1 VERLPVLPLGQL
13 VVYPHVVLPLALTDP
28 KAVQLIDEIIQGE
41 KRLLLGVV
49 KSMGG
54 MEPPEGAVMN
64 TLPHQLYDVGTL
76 GTIVRMLKL
85 GDGSVRVMVQGLE
98 RARLKDIAQGEK
110 WLMAEPEPLQEN
122 LLEDSRTEALKRTVI
137 AQFSR
142 VIDIAPYLGAELHEV
157 LAGITEAGKLADF
170 IAANLDLA
178 LPAKAELLAIDDVT
192 RRLERLAEFL
202 VQELQVL
209 EVGTQIQEK
218 VKTRLDQNQREY
230 VLREQLQVIRQEL
243 GEGETDDELEELAK
257 RLEEAQLSAEGK
269 KVADRELKRLRQMS
283 PQSAEYQVART
294 YLDVFAAL
302 PWARV
307 TQDRLELKTAREI
320 LDRDHYDLKTI
331 KERILEYLAVRTL
344 NPDAKGSILCFVGP
358 PGVGKT
364 SLGQSIAEALGRK
377 FTRVSLGGVRDE
389 AEIRGHRRTYVGAIP
404 GRIIH
409 ALQRC
414 ETRSPVLML
423 DEVDKMGADVRG
435 DPTAALLEV
444 LDPAQNSTFVDHYL
458 EVPFD
463 LSAVMFIAT
472 ANSTQPIP
480 DPLLDR
486 MELLTLVGYTP
497 AEKLQIAK
505 RYLMPRQ
512 LKETG
517 LGKTDKTDHGKTDH
531 GERAHVAD
539 GALER
544 LIGEYTREAGVRQ
557 LEREIQGVLRKA
569 ALEVVEG
576 GAKAVKVSSKNL
588 EKYAG
593 QPKVQS
599 EVAGRAPEI
608 GVATG
613 LAWTPVGG
621 DIMFIEAIRMPGKGQ
636 ITLTGQLGDVMK
648 ESAQAAWSLLRARA
662 SALGIPLDAF
672 TQSDVH
678 LHVPAGGVPKD
689 GPSAGITIAA
699 ALASLLCRRPARH
712 DVAMTGELTLRG
724 RVLPIG
730 GLKEKLTAAARAG
743 VTQVLVP
750 ARNKND
756 LIDLPE
762 EVQKLLD
769 IKLVETIDDVLEL
782 ALLDVPQEERTSRR
796 SGPIRVVPT
805 PTAPPTP
812 PPPPPPP
819 GEARR

>member
-41 KRLLLGVV
+41 KRVLLGVV

-98 RARLKDIAQGEK
+98 RAHLKDIAQGEK
-110 WLMAEPEPLQEN
+110 WLMAGCEPLVEN
-122 LLEDSRTEALKRTVI
+122 TLEDARTEALKRTVI

-192 RRLERLAEFL
+192 RRLERLGEFL
-202 VQELQVL
+202 MQELQVL

-218 VKTRLDQNQREY
+218 VKSRLDQNQREY

-243 GEGETDDELEELAK
+243 GEGEGDDELEELGK
-257 RLEEAQLSAEGK
+257 RLDEAQMSPEAK

-294 YLDVFAAL
+294 YLDVFATL
-302 PWARV
+302 PWSRV
-307 TQDRLELKTAREI
+307 TQDRLDLKAAREI

-344 NPDAKGSILCFVGP
+344 NPHARGSILCFVGP

-404 GRIIH
+404 GRILH

-414 ETRSPVLML
+414 ETRTPVLML

-463 LSAVMFIAT
+463 LSGVMFIAT
-472 ANSTQPIP
+472 ANSTVPIP

-486 MELLTLVGYTP
+486 MEQLTLVGYTP

-517 LGKTDKTDHGKTDH
+517 LD
-531 GERAHVAD
+531 ERAHVVD

-557 LEREIQGVLRKA
+557 LEREIQGILRKA

-576 GAKAVKVSSKNL
+576 GSKSVKISSKNL

-593 QPKVQS
+593 QPKVQN

-662 SALGIPLDAF
+662 SALGIPQDAF

-699 ALASLLCRRPARH
+699 ALASLLCRRPSRH

-750 ARNKND
+750 ERNKND

-762 EVQKLLD
+762 EVRKLLD
-769 IKLVETIDDVLEL
+769 IKLVETIDDVLAL
-782 ALLDVPQEERTSRR
+782 ALLAVPTSEERLERR
-796 SGPIRVVPT
+796 SGGIRVVTSPQ
-805 PTAPPTP
+805 TP
-812 PPPPPPP
+812 PVSPPP
-819 GEARR
+819 GQARR

>member
-1 VERLPVLPLGQL
+1 MERLPVLPLGQL

-41 KRLLLGVV
+41 KRVLLGVV
-49 KSMGG
+49 RSMGG
-54 MEPPEGAVMN
+54 VEPPEGAVMN

-110 WLMAEPEPLQEN
+110 WLMADFEPVTEN
-122 LLEDSRTEALKRTVI
+122 TLEDARTEALKRTII

-192 RRLERLAEFL
+192 HRLERLGEFL

-243 GEGETDDELEELAK
+243 GEGEGDDELEELSR
-257 RLEEAQLSAEGK
+257 RLEEAQLSPEAK
-269 KVADRELKRLRQMS
+269 KVSDRELKRLRQMS

-302 PWARV
+302 PWGRV
-307 TQDRLELKTAREI
+307 TQDRLDLKAAREI

-344 NPDAKGSILCFVGP
+344 NPQAKGSILCFVGP

-486 MELLTLVGYTP
+486 MEQLTLVGYTP

-517 LGKTDKTDHGKTDH
+517 LGGET
-531 GERAHVAD
+531 ERAHIAD

-576 GAKAVKVSSKNL
+576 GAKTVKVSSKNL

-662 SALGIPLDAF
+662 GALGIPLDAF

-743 VTQVLVP
+743 VTRVLVP
-750 ARNKND
+750 ERNKND
-756 LIDLPE
+756 LIDLPD

-769 IKLVETIDDVLEL
+769 IQLVETIDDVLDL
-782 ALLDVPQEERTSRR
+782 ALLDVPQEDRRGERR
-796 SGPIRVVPT
+796 SGGIRVVPT
-805 PTAPPTP
+805 PSAPPAP

>member
-1 VERLPVLPLGQL
+1 MDRLPVLPLGQL

-49 KSMGG
+49 KSAGG
-54 MEPPEGAVMN
+54 IEPPEGAVMA

-98 RARLKDIAQGEK
+98 RARLTDISQGEK
-110 WLMAEPEPLQEN
+110 WLMAGCDPLTEN
-122 LLEDSRTEALKRTVI
+122 TLEDARTEALKRTVI

-157 LAGITEAGKLADF
+157 LAGISEAGKLADF

-178 LPAKAELLAIDDVT
+178 LPAKAELLATDDVT
-192 RRLERLAEFL
+192 HRLERLADFL
-202 VQELQVL
+202 MQELEVL

-243 GEGETDDELEELAK
+243 GEGEGDDELEELAK
-257 RLEEAQLSAEGK
+257 RLDDAKLSAEAK

-302 PWARV
+302 PWSRV
-307 TQDRLELKTAREI
+307 TQDRLDLKAAREI
-320 LDRDHYDLKTI
+320 LDRDHYDLKVI

-364 SLGQSIAEALGRK
+364 SLGHSIAEALGRK

-389 AEIRGHRRTYVGAIP
+389 AEVRGHRRTYVGAIP

-409 ALQRC
+409 ALQRSDS
-414 ETRSPVLML
+414 RSPVLML

-472 ANSTQPIP
+472 ANSVEPIP
-480 DPLLDR
+480 HPLLDR
-486 MELLTLVGYTP
+486 MEQLTLIGYTP
-497 AEKLQIAK
+497 AEKLQIA
-505 RYLMPRQ
+505 RRFLMPRQ

-517 LGKTDKTDHGKTDH
+517 VN
-531 GERAHVAD
+531 ERATVAD

-544 LIGEYTREAGVRQ
+544 IIDEYTREAGVRQ
-557 LEREIQGVLRKA
+557 LEREIQGILRKA

-576 GAKAVKVSSKNL
+576 KSTAVKISAKNL

-593 QPKVQS
+593 QPKVQG

-662 SALGIPLDAF
+662 GALGIGLDAF

-678 LHVPAGGVPKD
+678 LHVPAGAVPKD

-699 ALASLLCRRPARH
+699 ALASLLCARPSRH
-712 DVAMTGELTLRG
+712 DLAMTGELTLRG

-743 VTQVLVP
+743 VKTVLVP
-750 ARNKND
+750 ERNKND
-756 LIDLPE
+756 LIDLPD
-762 EVQKLLD
+762 EVRKLLD
-769 IKLVETIDDVLEL
+769 IKLVETIDEVLAL
-782 ALLDVPQEERTSRR
+782 ALLDAADRPERR
-796 SGPIRVVPT
+796 SGGVRVVS
-805 PTAPPTP
+805 P
-812 PPPPPPP
+812 PPAP
-819 GEARR
+819 EARG

>member
-1 VERLPVLPLGQL
+1 MERLPILPLGQL

-28 KAVQLIDEIIQGE
+28 KAVQLIDEVIQGE
-41 KRLLLGVV
+41 KRLLLGVM

-110 WLMAEPEPLQEN
+110 WLMAEYEPLQEN
-122 LLEDSRTEALKRTVI
+122 TLEDARTEALKRTVI

-157 LAGITEAGKLADF
+157 LAGISEAGKLADF

-218 VKTRLDQNQREY
+218 VKNRLDQNQREY

-243 GEGETDDELEELAK
+243 GEGEGDDELDELAK
-257 RLEEAQLSAEGK
+257 RLDEAQLSAEAK
-269 KVADRELKRLRQMS
+269 KVAERELKRLRQMS

-320 LDRDHYDLKTI
+320 LDRDHYDLKAV

-344 NPDAKGSILCFVGP
+344 NPTARGSILCFVGP

-472 ANSTQPIP
+472 ANSTVPIP

-486 MELLTLVGYTP
+486 MEQLSLLGYTP
-497 AEKLQIAK
+497 SEKLQIAK
-505 RYLMPRQ
+505 RYLLPRQ

-517 LGKTDKTDHGKTDH
+517 LAGET
-531 GERAHVAD
+531 ERAHVGD

-557 LEREIQGVLRKA
+557 LEREIQGILRKA

-576 GAKAVKVSSKNL
+576 KSTAVKISSKNL

-662 SALGIPLDAF
+662 GALGIPLDAF
-672 TQSDVH
+672 TQADVH

-743 VTQVLVP
+743 VTSVLVP
-750 ARNKND
+750 ERNKND

-762 EVQKLLD
+762 EVRKLLD
-769 IKLVETIDDVLEL
+769 IRLVETIDDVLDF
-782 ALLDVPQEERTSRR
+782 ALLEAPLEDRQRR
-796 SGPIRVVPT
+796 SGGIRVVPSPST
-805 PTAPPTP
+805 PPA

>member
-1 VERLPVLPLGQL
+1 MERLPILPLGQL

-49 KSMGG
+49 KSIGG
-54 MEPPEGAVMN
+54 AEPPEGAVMN

-110 WLMAEPEPLQEN
+110 WLMAEPEALTEN
-122 LLEDSRTEALKRTVI
+122 TLEDSRTEALKRTVI

-157 LAGITEAGKLADF
+157 LAGISEAGKLADF

-192 RRLERLAEFL
+192 RRLERLQEFL

-243 GEGETDDELEELAK
+243 GEGEGDDELEELGK
-257 RLEEAQLSAEGK
+257 RLEEAQLSPEAK
-269 KVADRELKRLRQMS
+269 KVSDRELKRLRQMS

-302 PWARV
+302 PWSRV
-307 TQDRLELKTAREI
+307 TQDRLDLKAAREI

-344 NPDAKGSILCFVGP
+344 NPNAKGSILCFVGP

-414 ETRSPVLML
+414 ETRTPVLML

-463 LSAVMFIAT
+463 LSGVMFIAT
-472 ANSTQPIP
+472 ANSTMPIP

-486 MELLTLVGYTP
+486 MEQLTLVGYTP
-497 AEKLQIAK
+497 SEKLQIAK

-517 LGKTDKTDHGKTDH
+517 LGGDPG
-531 GERAHVAD
+531 RAHVGD

-569 ALEVVEG
+569 ALEVVEA
-576 GAKAVKVSSKNL
+576 GAKTVKVSSKNL

-662 SALGIPLDAF
+662 GALGIPLDSF
-672 TQSDVH
+672 TQADVH
-678 LHVPAGGVPKD
+678 LHVPAGAVPKD

-743 VTQVLVP
+743 VTSVLVP

-762 EVQKLLD
+762 EVRKLLD

-782 ALLDVPQEERTSRR
+782 ALLEVPQEERRGDRR
-796 SGPIRVVPT
+796 SGGIRVVT
-805 PTAPPTP
+805 TP
-812 PPPPPPP
+812 PQPAPPPPP